1 MSVVVTFLIPG
12 FQLHKATFVT
22 PLSQTKHTI
31 VTNKNKTHTTSL
43 SKHTHTKQST
53 ERAKSWTAMANHF
66 FTHGT
71 CSAGGVILAVSSAL
85 FAFLLLA
92 FDHRAR
98 NILERE
104 RTRDDVVRRLVD
116 EVAELREERRRVGV
130 VEGQQPSISSS
141 SSGGRVLQSSV
152 RPSGGHTYAADFGV
166 VGDAMSDDG
175 PALQAAID
183 SASSNNLGGG
193 GGGIVLLP
201 AGTFRTS
208 VPLVVPGGVSLAG
221 MGYGSSPLAIKFD
234 AGGSVVAYCGPGYAI
249 ELIGHG
255 SSLRDVAVYNWRY
268 GPDCIDVPA
277 SGGVLVDANAKMIE
291 SVSLSNVLI
300 YSFLGGAALE
310 LRARNAGGIAYGNYQ
325 NLRIRHAKTGIR
337 LAAKDEG
344 SFVK

>member
-1 MSVVVTFLIPG
+1 M
-12 FQLHKATFVT
+12 
-22 PLSQTKHTI
+22 
-31 VTNKNKTHTTSL
+31 
-43 SKHTHTKQST
+43 
-53 ERAKSWTAMANHF
+53 
-66 FTHGT
+66 
-71 CSAGGVILAVSSAL
+71 
-85 FAFLLLA
+85 
-92 FDHRAR
+92 
-98 NILERE
+98 
-104 RTRDDVVRRLVD
+104 
-116 EVAELREERRRVGV
+116 
-130 VEGQQPSISSS
+130 
-141 SSGGRVLQSSV
+141 QSSV

-183 SASSNNLGGG
+183 SASSNNNLGGGG